1 MKLLSFDVESNG
13 LHGEAFAVGAILYDT
28 DTCQVESSVCY
39 RMPIAGQVDDW
50 VSENVL
56 PQLVGVEITHDDA
69 QAMRRDFWN
78 WYLAHKDG
86 AIVIVDVGYPV
97 EARFLAACQDDDASR
112 KWQGPYPLHE
122 VATMLQMA
130 GVDPDTDRIALV
142 GDGLRGLQKHNPIDD
157 AHASAI
163 VAGWLLT
170 GHY

>member
-28 DTCQVESSVCY
+28 
-39 RMPIAGQVDDW
+39 
-50 VSENVL
+50 
-56 PQLVGVEITHDDA
+56 
-69 QAMRRDFWN
+69 
-78 WYLAHKDG
+78 
-86 AIVIVDVGYPV
+86 
-97 EARFLAACQDDDASR
+97 
-112 KWQGPYPLHE
+112 
-122 VATMLQMA
+122 
-130 GVDPDTDRIALV
+130 DTDRIALV